1 MTKFGIT
8 ISLTEKSPDELTSY
22 LEKMK
27 DLNVGSVFASLQIP
41 GDSKDALRHTL
52 TSIGPVIKNL
62 SLDFIVDVSPR
73 TFKNFSLEDL
83 KGFGI
88 TGLRIDNGM
97 TEKEIADL
105 SKEFQI
111 ILNASTLDDA
121 FMDGLKENGFSQPF
135 EAWHNYYPRKN
146 TGLSEAFFAARN
158 EWLKKRNVRTAAFFS
173 GDKEMRGTVF
183 EGLPTLEKHRGLSP
197 FLAFLDLKEHY
208 QTDTIILGDFDLQD
222 ATCFQFFSFL
232 RDGAIP
238 IRVENVRESAILNTT
253 FHNRFDIAQD
263 VIRADEFRR
272 ANKKQYSP
280 CCCAERPVGTVTIDN
295 NLYGRYMGELQITLC
310 PLPADERVNVA
321 ANVVAEDLPLLKYLQ
336 EHRHGFFF
344 ISQPQSSSSVS

>member
-1 MTKFGIT
+1 MTTFGIT
-8 ISLTEKSPDELTSY
+8 ISLTEKSPDELTRY

-27 DLNVGSVFASLQIP
+27 DLNVGSIFASLQIP
-41 GDSKDALRHTL
+41 GDSKETLRRTL
-52 TSIGPVIKNL
+52 SSIGPVIRNL
-62 SLDFIVDVSPR
+62 SMKFITDVSPR
-73 TFKNFSLEDL
+73 TFQNFTLEDL
-83 KGFGI
+83 KAFGI

-111 ILNASTLDDA
+111 ILNASTLDDD
-121 FMDGLKENGFSQPF
+121 FMNGLKENGFSQTF

-146 TGLSEAFFAARN
+146 TGLSEQFFSERN
-158 EWLKKRNVRTAAFFS
+158 VWLKKRNVKTAAFIS

-197 FLAFLDLKEHY
+197 FLAFLDLQDHY

-222 ATCFQFFSFL
+222 TTCFQFQSFL
-232 RDGAIP
+232 KDGAIP
-238 IRVENVRESAILNTT
+238 LRVEHVKEDAILGST

-280 CCCAERPVGTVTIDN
+280 SCCLERPIGAVTIDN
-295 NLYGRYMGELQITLC
+295 HLYGRYMGELQIVLR
-310 PLPADERVNVA
+310 PLPADERVNIA
-321 ANVVAEDLPLLKYLQ
+321 ANVAEEDLPLLKYLQ
-336 EHRHGFFF
+336 ERRHGFFF
-344 ISQPQSSSSVS
+344 VSQTSCRVS

>member
-8 ISLTEKSPDELTSY
+8 ISLTEKSPDELINY

-27 DLNVGSVFASLQIP
+27 DLNVESVFASLQIP
-41 GDSKDALRHTL
+41 GDSKEALRRTL
-52 TSIGPVIKNL
+52 TAIGPVISDF

-83 KGFGI
+83 KQFGI

-111 ILNASTLDDA
+111 ILNASTLDDS
-121 FMDGLKENGFSQPF
+121 FMNGLKENGFAQAF

-146 TGLSEAFFAARN
+146 TGLSEFFFSSRN
-158 EWLKKRNVRTAAFFS
+158 EWLKKHNVKTAAFFS
-173 GDKEMRGTVF
+173 GDKEMRGTIF
-183 EGLPTLEKHRGLSP
+183 EGLPTLEKHRYVSP
-197 FLAFLDLKEHY
+197 FLAFLDLKDHY

-222 ATCFQFFSFL
+222 ATCFQFRSFL
-232 RDGAIP
+232 KNGAIP
-238 IRVENVRESAILNTT
+238 IRLENVKVPSILHTT

-272 ANKKQYSP
+272 ANKQQYSP
-280 CCCAERPVGTVTIDN
+280 ANRLERPIGTVTIDN
-295 NLYGRYMGELQITLC
+295 SLYGRYMGELQITLC
-310 PLPADERVNVA
+310 SLPADDRVNVV
-321 ANVVAEDLPLLKYLQ
+321 ANVVPEDLPLLKYLQ
-336 EHRHGFFF
+336 DQRYGFFF
-344 ISQPQSSSSVS
+344 I